1 MEVTKMSSKGQ
12 IVIPQKMRNELNMSE
27 GSVIAIE
34 SMKNMVVIKKVDD
47 DLVEQFKKGLEDLK
61 AGRIRRVA

>member
-1 MEVTKMSSKGQ
+1 MSSKGQ

-34 SMKNMVVIKKVDD
+34 SMKNMVVIKRVDD